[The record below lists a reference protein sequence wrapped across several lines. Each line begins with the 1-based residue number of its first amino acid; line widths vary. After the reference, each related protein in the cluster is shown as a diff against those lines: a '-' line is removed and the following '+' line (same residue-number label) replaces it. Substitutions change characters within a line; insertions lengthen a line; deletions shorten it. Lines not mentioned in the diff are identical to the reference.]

1 MLGEERGPPL
11 ACLMG
16 RSSPLDRTKTK
27 EKNQEL
33 LLSSSSGRFSQEETR
48 KTECQE
54 AGSDQNHHHKEDRS
68 QQEALSFSS
77 SITINNLCNTRL
89 TRDRT
94 YRGCGASET
103 RTGSWQLPTT
113 SSTSPRA
120 SQSRPSSSDSVES
133 ASEPPYFGRRTP
145 SMDIL
150 PCSRLADRMCCGT
163 TLISGARKTT
173 EPAAGYGRYGRQG
186 NERESCMRL
195 GDSKLDNLST

>member
-1 MLGEERGPPL
+1 MRTWNLRDKNERIITRERGPPCTNLGGDLLGEERGPTL

-48 KTECQE
+48 KTEYQE

-94 YRGCGASET
+94 YRG
-103 RTGSWQLPTT
+103 
-113 SSTSPRA
+113 
-120 SQSRPSSSDSVES
+120 VEH
-133 ASEPPYFGRRTP
+133 
-145 SMDIL
+145 L
-150 PCSRLADRMCCGT
+150 
-163 TLISGARKTT
+163 
-173 EPAAGYGRYGRQG
+173 RQG
-186 NERESCMRL
+186 QEAGSCQVHRL
-195 GDSKLDNLST
+195 RHHGHHNLGLHHRIRWNLLQNHLILAGELLRWISYHAADWLTECVAAQL